1 MFPVSAKCLQEDIS
15 RSAVQITLDSQL
27 GGIYDFWEKIGVV
40 FHLMVNLEPR
50 IPNVL
55 KKMEEN
61 WESVFRMCAYFCGP
75 ICWKRTL
82 VYLVPKL
89 QHDLAYVE
97 RLTRYVYSY
106 LVNYCDQAHRSSHK
120 YRAVM
125 VVVLIFHGIKRLR
138 QTEMLDPAVTDHL
151 QLALKDRLKIFCSR
165 IFGFDASKRIMCDKE
180 YMLAAMVGSMPDLS
194 SCLPPHYRHYSHGF
208 DIPALQYLEAFNSLE
223 THLDFP
229 SCLLRRSDSS
239 EYCYDNTKTDSCC
252 CGWTF
257 DSTPSGLL
265 SIFGHS
271 ASSFARYVH
280 FGPREI
286 SLGEVEVQSD
296 PCQAI
301 NTVFGGPR
309 IDDSSLRKRMMVFRG
324 IMTFSLRRL
333 FRLMDSLIEK
343 SNTYLTRK
351 IPEDRLNRLANNYRQ
366 RIFTHILRSAVTMY
380 HDFRSSKR
388 EGKTDAKD
396 TIDLLGRFSVWL
408 AEKWNSSEIDDFDR
422 GLIEIHAER
431 IKAES
436 IAPDNIDA
444 SSDQD
449 ECSDE
454 LEESS

>member
-1 MFPVSAKCLQEDIS
+1 
-15 RSAVQITLDSQL
+15 
-27 GGIYDFWEKIGVV
+27 
-40 FHLMVNLEPR
+40 MVNLEPR
-50 IPNVL
+50 IPNVF

-61 WESVFRMCAYFCGP
+61 WENVFGMCASFHGP
-75 ICWKRTL
+75 IRWKRTL

-89 QHDLAYVE
+89 QHDPAYFE
-97 RLTRYVYSY
+97 RLYRYSHPY

-120 YRAVM
+120 DRAVM
-125 VVVLIFHGIKRLR
+125 VIVLIFHGIKWLR
-138 QTEMLDPAVTDHL
+138 ETEMLDPAATDHL
-151 QLALKDRLKIFCSR
+151 QLALQDRLKIFCSR
-165 IFGFDASKRIMCDKE
+165 IFGSGASKRIMRDE
-180 YMLAAMVGSMPDLS
+180 RNMLAAMVGSVPALS
-194 SCLPPHYRHYSHGF
+194 SCLPPHYCHYSHGF
-208 DIPALQYLEAFNSLE
+208 DIPALQHLEAFNSPE

-229 SCLLRRSDSS
+229 SCLLRRCDSS

-257 DSTPSGLL
+257 DSIPSGLL

-286 SLGEVEVQSD
+286 SLGKVEVQSD

-309 IDDSSLRKRMMVFRG
+309 IDDSSFRKRIMVFRG

-366 RIFTHILRSAVTMY
+366 RIFTHILRSAVAMY
-380 HDFRSSKR
+380 HDFQSSER
-388 EGKTDAKD
+388 EGETGAEDW
-396 TIDLLGRFSVWL
+396 IYLSCRFSLWL

-422 GLIEIHAER
+422 VLIEIHVER
-431 IKAES
+431 IKAEGIS
-436 IAPDNIDA
+436 PDNIDA

-449 ECSDE
+449 DCSAE
-454 LEESS
+454 LEEGS

>member
-1 MFPVSAKCLQEDIS
+1 
-15 RSAVQITLDSQL
+15 
-27 GGIYDFWEKIGVV
+27 
-40 FHLMVNLEPR
+40 MVNLEPR
-50 IPNVL
+50 IPNVF

-61 WESVFRMCAYFCGP
+61 WENVFGMCASFHGP
-75 ICWKRTL
+75 IRWKRTL

-89 QHDLAYVE
+89 QHDPAYFE
-97 RLTRYVYSY
+97 RLYRYFYPY

-120 YRAVM
+120 DRAVM
-125 VVVLIFHGIKRLR
+125 VVVLIFHGIKRLKE
-138 QTEMLDPAVTDHL
+138 TEMLDPAVTDHL
-151 QLALKDRLKIFCSR
+151 QLALQNRLKIFCSR

-180 YMLAAMVGSMPDLS
+180 YMLAAMIGSVPDLS

-208 DIPALQYLEAFNSLE
+208 DTPALQNLEAFNPPE
-223 THLDFP
+223 THLGFP

-271 ASSFARYVH
+271 ASSFARYVR

-301 NTVFGGPR
+301 NTGFGGPR
-309 IDDSSLRKRMMVFRG
+309 IDDSSLRKRMMVCRG
-324 IMTFSLRRL
+324 IMTFWLRHS
-333 FRLMDSLIEK
+333 FRLMDSLIEILK
-343 SNTYLTRK
+343 INLTSE
-351 IPEDRLNRLANNYRQ
+351 IPEDRLNHLANNYRQ
-366 RIFTHILRSAVTMY
+366 RIFAHILRSAVAMY
-380 HDFRSSKR
+380 HDFQNSER
-388 EGKTDAKD
+388 EGETGAEDW
-396 TIDLLGRFSVWL
+396 IYLSCRFSLWL
-408 AEKWNSSEIDDFDR
+408 AEKWNSREFDDFDR
-422 GLIEIHAER
+422 ALIEIHVER
-431 IKAES
+431 IKAEG

-449 ECSDE
+449 DCSDE
-454 LEESS
+454 LEEGS